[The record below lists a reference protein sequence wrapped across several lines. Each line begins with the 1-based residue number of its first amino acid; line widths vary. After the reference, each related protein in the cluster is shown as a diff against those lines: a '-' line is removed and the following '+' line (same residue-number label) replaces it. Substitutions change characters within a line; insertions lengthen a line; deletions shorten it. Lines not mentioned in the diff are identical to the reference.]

1 MISPVLGALVVKA
14 VLALIAFELL
24 AVWLWLGRTGRSAM
38 RVGAMASLT
47 AGAALMMAI
56 YAAMT
61 DTEFVWIAL
70 CLAVSGIAHLID
82 FRARWME
89 SAR

>member
-1 MISPVLGALVVKA
+1 MITPALGLLILKAILV
-14 VLALIAFELL
+14 LIAVELL
-24 AVWLWLGRTGRSAM
+24 AVWIWFGRTRRTTM

-47 AGAALMMAI
+47 AGAALMIAL

-61 DTEFVWIAL
+61 GTEFIWIAL
-70 CLAVSGIAHLID
+70 CLTVSGCAHLID